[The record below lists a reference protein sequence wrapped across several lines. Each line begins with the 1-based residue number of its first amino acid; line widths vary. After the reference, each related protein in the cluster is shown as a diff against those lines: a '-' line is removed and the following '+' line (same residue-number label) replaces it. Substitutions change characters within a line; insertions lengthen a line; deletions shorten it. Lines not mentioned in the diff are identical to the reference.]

1 MYMYPLMLLTVIF
14 NAFGPFPSITQCIFC
29 QLLSLNHHHQSH
41 KSKHHCLEPGVLAEH
56 DSNVS
61 NHGDVATN
69 TANNILRPVE
79 IILV

>member
-1 MYMYPLMLLTVIF
+1 MHLVPLPNVYFRL
-14 NAFGPFPSITQCIFC
+14 
-29 QLLSLNHHHQSH
+29 LLSLNHHHQSH

-61 NHGDVATN
+61 NHRNVATD
-69 TANNILRPVE
+69 TANNILGPVE